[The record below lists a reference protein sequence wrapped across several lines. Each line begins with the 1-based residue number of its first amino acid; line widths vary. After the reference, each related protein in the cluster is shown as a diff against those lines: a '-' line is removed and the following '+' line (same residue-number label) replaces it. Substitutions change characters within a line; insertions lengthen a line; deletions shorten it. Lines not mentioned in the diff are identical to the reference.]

1 MNLRATLVS
10 VSILGLLSA
19 CGGSGNSAE
28 VPEALPA
35 GATSAD
41 IGRYIVHFNAQ
52 STDQL
57 PPLVARE
64 YKIVRSKD
72 RAMLTVSVIRKQD
85 NLSVPA
91 DVTVKTVNLTSQ
103 LKNVT
108 MRRIDEAGPTA
119 AIYYIGEFPVTNL
132 DYQEFVKQTKH
143 REPSISLEEWLKT
156 SGKAGLGLATKSGKR
171 LLLVADYRNGYL
183 WAADARRVL

>member
-1 MNLRATLVS
+1 MTLRTTLVS
-10 VSILGLLSA
+10 VSLLGLLSA
-19 CGGSGNSAE
+19 CGGSGNPAD

-91 DVTVKTVNLTSQ
+91 EVTVKTVNLTSQ

-119 AIYYIGEFPVTNL
+119 AIYYIGETSVAN
-132 DYQEFVKQTKH
+132 
-143 REPSISLEEWLKT
+143 REWLIFDISVRPDGASLPSKVRF
-156 SGKAGLGLATKSGKR
+156 KR
-171 LLLVADYRNGYL
+171 QFYTD
-183 WAADARRVL
+183 

>member
-1 MNLRATLVS
+1 MILRAALVS
-10 VSILGLLSA
+10 VSLLGLLSA
-19 CGGSGNSAE
+19 CGGSGDSAN

-41 IGRYIVHFNAQ
+41 IGGHVVHFSAQ

-64 YKIVRSKD
+64 YNIVRSKD
-72 RAMLTVSVIRKQD
+72 RAMLNVSVIRKKD
-85 NLSVPA
+85 NLPVPA
-91 DVTVKTVNLTSQ
+91 IVTVKTVNLTNQ

-119 AIYYIGEFPVTNL
+119 AIYYIGETPVAN
-132 DYQEFVKQTKH
+132 
-143 REPSISLEEWLKT
+143 REWLIFDISVHPEGVNLPSKVRF
-156 SGKAGLGLATKSGKR
+156 KR
-171 LLLVADYRNGYL
+171 QFYTD
-183 WAADARRVL
+183 

>member
-1 MNLRATLVS
+1 MILRATLVS
-10 VSILGLLSA
+10 VSLLGLLAA
-19 CGGSGNSAE
+19 CGGAGGPTD

-41 IGRYIVHFNAQ
+41 IGDHVVHFSAQ

-64 YKIVRSKD
+64 YHIVRSKD
-72 RAMLTVSVIRKQD
+72 RAMLNVSVIRKED
-85 NLSVPA
+85 NLPVPA
-91 DVTVKTVNLTSQ
+91 EVKVKTINLTSQ

-119 AIYYIGEFPVTNL
+119 AIYYIGETPVAN
-132 DYQEFVKQTKH
+132 
-143 REPSISLEEWLKT
+143 REWLIFDISVQPEGVNLPSNVRFKKQFYT
-156 SGKAGLGLATKSGKR
+156 
-171 LLLVADYRNGYL
+171 D
-183 WAADARRVL
+183 